1 MVRRKN
7 NKGISLMSL
16 IITILVIIILAAIII
31 VGGYTN
37 NVKEAQVAKMLN
49 EFDEVINAV
58 SQRGYE
64 HQLDP
69 DVYPYENS
77 RAYTDTDSITIDDV
91 TYGDGYFLVTS
102 KELEK
107 LGVTGTTRDFVVN
120 YSTGEVILKEVYFL
134 DDKEVYTRE
143 DLLDIY
149 TNNDLVTKG
158 EYDEQKGV
166 NKPILLDGMLPVKY
180 DGSKWIVTS
189 TDDPEWYDYAIDSTG
204 GPVRYANVML
214 MDDTTVKDA
223 SGVFLSNEKMRGM
236 NLENL
241 VGAEVQVEGSM
252 FVWLPRFTYKE
263 SDGSTNIVYSKLTA
277 DYTLNGYVKHP
288 AFYYGEYTGSEGV
301 VNESSGYI
309 AGGVEVTGIWISK
322 YEAGYTN

>member
-1 MVRRKN
+1 MEKIKN

-16 IITILVIIILAAIII
+16 IITILVIIILAAIVI

-37 NVKEAQVAKMLN
+37 NVKETQVAKMLN

-77 RAYTDTDSITIDDV
+77 KAYSDTDSITIDDV
-91 TYGDGYFLVTS
+91 IYGDGYFLVTS

-107 LGVTGTTRDFVVN
+107 LGVAGTTRDFVVN
-120 YSTGEVILKEVYFL
+120 YSTGEVVLKEVYYL

-143 DLLDIY
+143 DLLTIY
-149 TNNDLVTKG
+149 TDNDLVTKG
-158 EYDEQKGV
+158 EYDEEKGV
-166 NKPILLDGMLPVKY
+166 NRPILLDGMLPVKY
-180 DGSKWIVTS
+180 VGSKWVVTNVE
-189 TDDPEWYDYAIDSTG
+189 DPDWYDYAMDSAG

-214 MDDTTVKDA
+214 MDDTTVRDA
-223 SGVFLSNEKMRGM
+223 SGTFLSNEKMRSM

-241 VGAEVQVEGSM
+241 VGCEVEVEGSM
-252 FVWLPRFTYKE
+252 FVWLPRFSYKE
-263 SDGSTNIVYSKLTA
+263 ENGAMNIVYSKLTA
-277 DYTLNGYVKHP
+277 DYTLDDYVRHP
-288 AFYYGEYTGSEGV
+288 AFYYGEYIGSEGI
-301 VNESSGYI
+301 VNENSGYI

>member
-1 MVRRKN
+1 MEKIKN

-16 IITILVIIILAAIII
+16 IITILVIIILAAIVI
-31 VGGYTN
+31 VGGYTD

-77 RAYTDTDSITIDDV
+77 RAFSEADSITIDDV
-91 TYGDGYFLVTS
+91 IYGDGYYLVTS

-120 YSTGEVILKEVYFL
+120 YSTGEVVLKEVYYL

-149 TNNDLVTKG
+149 TDNDLVTKG
-158 EYDEQKGV
+158 EYDKEKGV
-166 NKPILLDGMLPVKY
+166 NRPILLDGMLPVKY
-180 DGSKWIVTS
+180 VGSTWVVTS
-189 TDDPEWYDYAIDSTG
+189 VDDPEWYDYAIDSAG

-214 MDDTTVKDA
+214 MDDTTVRDS
-223 SGVFLSNEKMRGM
+223 SGAFISNEKMRGM

-241 VGAEVQVEGSM
+241 VGCEVEVEGSM

-263 SDGSTNIVYSKLTA
+263 EGGTSSVVYSRLTA
-277 DYTLNGYVKHP
+277 DYTLDGYIKHP
-288 AFYYGEYTGSEGV
+288 AFYYGEYTGAEGV
-301 VNESSGYI
+301 ANENSGYI

-322 YEAGYTN
+322 YEAGYTD

>member
-1 MVRRKN
+1 MVKIKN

-77 RAYTDTDSITIDDV
+77 RAFTDTDTITIDNV

-107 LGVTGTTRDFVVN
+107 LGVTGTTRDFIVN

-149 TNNDLVTKG
+149 TDNDLVTRG
-158 EYDEQKGV
+158 EYDKEKGV

-189 TDDPEWYDYAIDSTG
+189 VDDPEWYDYAIDSTG

-214 MDDTTVKDA
+214 MDDTTVKDI
-223 SGVFLSNEKMRGM
+223 SGAFLSNEKLRAM

-241 VGAEVQVEGSM
+241 IGAEVQVEGSM

-263 SDGSTNIVYSKLTA
+263 ENGSTNIVYSKLTA
-277 DYTLNGYVKHP
+277 DYTLNGYIKHP
-288 AFYYGEYTGSEGV
+288 AFYYGEYTGSDGII
-301 VNESSGYI
+301 NENSGYI

>member
-1 MVRRKN
+1 MEKIKN

-16 IITILVIIILAAIII
+16 IITILVIIILAAIVI

-77 RAYTDTDSITIDDV
+77 RAYSDEDTITIDDV
-91 TYGDGYFLVTS
+91 TYGAGYFLVTS
-102 KELEK
+102 KELEE
-107 LGVTGTTRDFVVN
+107 LGVSGTTKEFVVN
-120 YSTGEVILKEVYFL
+120 YSTGEVILKEPYYL
-134 DDKEVYTRE
+134 NNKEVYTRE

-149 TNNDLVTKG
+149 TDNDLVTKG
-158 EYDEQKGV
+158 EYDKEKGV

-189 TDDPEWYDYAIDSTG
+189 VDDPEWYDYAADSTG

-223 SGVFLSNEKMRGM
+223 SGAFLTNDKMRGM
-236 NLENL
+236 NIENL

-252 FVWLPRFTYKE
+252 FVWLPRFTYRE
-263 SDGSTNIVYSKLTA
+263 DDSTANVVYSKLTA
-277 DYTLNGYVKHP
+277 DYTLDGYIRHP
-288 AFYYGEYTGSEGV
+288 AFYYGEYTGSEGIT
-301 VNESSGYI
+301 NENSGYI

-322 YEAGYTN
+322 YEAGYTD